1 MTYKALYREWRPADF
16 DDVVEQ
22 EHVTRTL
29 KNAVKTGRIA
39 HAYLFCG
46 TRGTGKTSMANIF
59 SRAVNCLNPRDG
71 NPCNKCEICKG
82 ILDGSIMDVIEMDAA
97 SNNSVENIRN
107 IREEV
112 AYSPAMTKYKVYIID
127 EVHML
132 STGAFNALLK
142 TLEEPPSHVIF
153 ILATTEPH
161 KLPATVLSRCQRFD
175 FRRISAEGIIERLYM
190 IAEAKNV
197 KITERAATIM
207 ARVADG
213 ALRDAISLLDQCIS
227 GGGDEI
233 DVDDVLESAGILHDE
248 AAADLADALYEK
260 DINMVIRITDSVL
273 MQGKSTSQ
281 FISSLIYYFR
291 NLLICSGIDDPGMFI
306 ESSDEIIERMKSQA
320 GRMGRD
326 IIVYVIKELSIAEGM
341 VRRAAQPRTYL
352 EIALINIASLN
363 MSFPEQASVLERI
376 AALENKVNRFKSP
389 AVEPAVGRDAYIK
402 REVTKKP
409 EKKEAKEEADKD
421 TAVGKEP
428 VEKAKTRTEPG
439 KRVDMAKLTE
449 HLKNRGH
456 VDIYPYLTGAKGSIE
471 NNVFVIT
478 LEKELFRN
486 IIVKNRNSTALIKE
500 AVDELYEGDYE
511 IKIYGS
517 NNAEGEKDDFEEKAK
532 KAAEAIGIELKVE

>member
-1 MTYKALYREWRPADF
+1 MAYKALYREWRPADF

-29 KNAVKTGRIA
+29 KNAIKTGRIA

-59 SRAVNCLNPRDG
+59 SRAVNCLDPKNG
-71 NPCNKCEICKG
+71 NPCNKCTMCKG

-142 TLEEPPSHVIF
+142 TLEEPPGHVIF

-175 FRRISAEGIIERLYM
+175 FRRISAEGIIERLYK
-190 IAEAKNV
+190 IAESKDV
-197 KITERAATIM
+197 KITERAASIM

-227 GGGDEI
+227 SGGQEI

-248 AAADLADALYEK
+248 AAADLADALYNK
-260 DINMVIRITDSVL
+260 DIDMVIKITDSVL

-291 NLLICSGIDDPGMFI
+291 NLLLCSGLENPEMFI
-306 ESSDEIIERMKSQA
+306 ESTDEMIERMKEQA
-320 GRMGRD
+320 KRIGRD
-326 IIVYVIKELSIAEGM
+326 TIVYVIKELSIADGM
-341 VRRAAQPRTYL
+341 IRRAAQPRTYL
-352 EIALINIASLN
+352 EIALINIASMNL
-363 MSFPEQASVLERI
+363 SFPEQASMLERI
-376 AALENKVNRFKSP
+376 AALENKINRLKKQGEEGVVRTEPRRDMKDYAKIEEIEKPVEKSKP
-389 AVEPAVGRDAYIK
+389 VEPKAEQNKKKEKAVYS
-402 REVTKKP
+402 
-409 EKKEAKEEADKD
+409 KKEADM
-421 TAVGKEP
+421 GKLI
-428 VEKAKTRTEPG
+428 
-439 KRVDMAKLTE
+439 DY
-449 HLKNRGH
+449 LKNMGN
-456 VDIYPYLTGAKGSIE
+456 VDIYPYLTGATATIE
-471 NNVFVIT
+471 NNVFV
-478 LEKELFRN
+478 LAFEKELFRN
-486 IIVKNRNSTALIKE
+486 IIVKNRESIAAIKK
-500 AVDELYEGDYE
+500 AVDELFEGDFE

-517 NNAEGEKDDFEEKAK
+517 KDVVNSKDDFEEQAK
-532 KAAEAIGIELKVE
+532 TAAQEFGIELKVE